1 MSRNNKILPSIRVEN
16 HPHDP
21 LLLPVLT
28 PRDNQVSKAKAKHSA
43 PSSSPSSA
51 DYSLPPSLRN
61 LPTLSLSPCLLC
73 VSVGTQ
79 PWPILPRLT
88 ANYPHIYSL
97 HIRLAPSAYR
107 LSPHAP
113 ASVGLGNLPETVGWF
128 NRALQ
133 VRAKQQASQARS
145 HSLTPF
151 FSILRSLHTQPPFYY
166 SGERMTGPLPW
177 RLLSS
182 NRLGALILR
191 ADCADDQVPAFPS
204 FPFTPSVPSPRHF
217 THTTTTIPSHPSLCQ
232 THTTGPLPRNKRGG
246 LQCHQQSLPF
256 RSHTKC
262 ILPYPTRPERS
273 RPCGIRLS
281 TLTSATKGAQQRE
294 RAQKAQ
300 RSKPKRSLS
309 YTIVRAYLSLL
320 VAAQVAARR

>member
-1 MSRNNKILPSIRVEN
+1 MTRCYYLCSRHATTRSAKPKQAAS
-16 HPHDP
+16 
-21 LLLPVLT
+21 LLLT
-28 PRDNQVSKAKAKHSA
+28 PLRR
-43 PSSSPSSA
+43 
-51 DYSLPPSLRN
+51 PPSLP
-61 LPTLSLSPCLLC
+61 LPCLC
-73 VSVGTQ
+73 VSIGTQ

-151 FSILRSLHTQPPFYY
+151 FNSSLSHSLHTQPPFYY

-191 ADCADDQVPAFPS
+191 ADCADDQVQPFPS
-204 FPFTPSVPSPRHF
+204 LPFPSPLPSLPFHPF
-217 THTTTTIPSHPSLCQ
+217 PSLTPPPPSHPIPPPLP
-232 THTTGPLPRNKRGG
+232 HTTGPLPRNKRGG

-262 ILPYPTRPERS
+262 ILPYPTGPERS
-273 RPCGIRLS
+273 WPCGTRLS

-294 RAQKAQ
+294 RAQQAQ